1 MNKTELIA
9 AVAEKTGMSKKDT
22 EAVIAATLGTI
33 TAALHEE
40 EKVQL
45 MGFGS
50 FEVKKRAARTGR
62 NPRSKETIEIPAS
75 QTPVFKAGKALKDA
89 GGPGFYRA
97 AAFVRRES
105 PKRRRW
111 RMKRGDFEEVPRL
124 SAATAGESRLA
135 RRWADM
141 GPALRECVLKDCRH
155 AGPALRSV

>member
-50 FEVKKRAARTGR
+50 FEVKKKAAHMGR
-62 NPRSKETIEIPAS
+62 NPRTGEAMEIAASKNPT
-75 QTPVFKAGKALKDA
+75 FKAGKALKDA
-89 GGPGFYRA
+89 VA
-97 AAFVRRES
+97 E
-105 PKRRRW
+105 
-111 RMKRGDFEEVPRL
+111 
-124 SAATAGESRLA
+124 
-135 RRWADM
+135 
-141 GPALRECVLKDCRH
+141 
-155 AGPALRSV
+155 

>member
-50 FEVKKRAARTGR
+50 FEVKKRAARVGR
-62 NPRSKETIEIPAS
+62 NPRTGESMTYPACKV
-75 QTPVFKAGKALKDA
+75 PVFKPGKALKDA
-89 GGPGFYRA
+89 IR
-97 AAFVRRES
+97 
-105 PKRRRW
+105 
-111 RMKRGDFEEVPRL
+111 
-124 SAATAGESRLA
+124 
-135 RRWADM
+135 
-141 GPALRECVLKDCRH
+141 
-155 AGPALRSV
+155 